1 MDNNRRCGSHF
12 YKQKTAPPQRQMVF
26 CYNNLV
32 TSENLTLQCHYI
44 QGLTSHSDI
53 RPSATTV
60 TTPGLFPPRTW
71 DDQVIFPP
79 VLPPKALGF
88 HRGWKDG
95 ILKNRDSDKLTPEEP
110 RWNRKSCVSTPQLRA
125 SCIPTREAETPATP
139 TPYQNS
145 WASCRD
151 TS

>member
-1 MDNNRRCGSHF
+1 MDNNRRRGSHF
-12 YKQKTAPPQRQMVF
+12 YKQKTTPPQRQMVS
-26 CYNNLV
+26 CYNN
-32 TSENLTLQCHYI
+32 
-44 QGLTSHSDI
+44 DI

-60 TTPGLFPPRTW
+60 TAPGLFPPRTW

-95 ILKNRDSDKLTPEEP
+95 ILKSRDSDKLTPEEP
-110 RWNRKSCVSTPQLRA
+110 RWSRKSSASTPQLRA
-125 SCIPTREAETPATP
+125 SYIPTREARTPATP

-145 WASCRD
+145 
-151 TS
+151 